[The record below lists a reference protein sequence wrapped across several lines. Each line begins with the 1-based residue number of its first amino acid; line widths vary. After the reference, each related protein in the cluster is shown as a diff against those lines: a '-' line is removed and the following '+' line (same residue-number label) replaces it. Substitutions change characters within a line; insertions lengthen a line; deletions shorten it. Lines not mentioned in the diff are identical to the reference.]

1 MSFRSIAALGEI
13 GAGQWGMFTTQQAGG
28 AGVPRAAL
36 SRFASAGAVERMAQG
51 VYRMAGAPA
60 ADDLAI
66 DTIRVNWLALGG
78 AARTVVAAGKSAAAL
93 HGVGDWFPSDSD
105 FVTPER
111 RTTRLPHVRLRIR
124 RLEDVDVTRV
134 HGLPAMTVER
144 AVADLVEAGE
154 DLSLVADALRDAM
167 QRGVLLWPRR
177 LAELLEPL
185 ARRSDVESGVAFAD
199 RLLLDAGADESMRAR
214 LRA

>member
-1 MSFRSIAALGEI
+1 M
-13 GAGQWGMFTTQQAGG
+13 
-28 AGVPRAAL
+28 
-36 SRFASAGAVERMAQG
+36 ASAGAVERMAQG

-60 ADDLAI
+60 ADDPAL

-124 RLEDVDVTRV
+124 RLEDVDVTGV

-144 AVADLVEAGE
+144 TVSDLVEAWE
-154 DLSLVADALRDAM
+154 DLSLVADALEQAM
-167 QRGVLLWPRR
+167 HRGVLLWPRR

-185 ARRSDVESGVAFAD
+185 ARRNHVESGVAFAD
-199 RLLLDAGADESMRAR
+199 RLLLEAGADASWRAR
-214 LRA
+214 LRD